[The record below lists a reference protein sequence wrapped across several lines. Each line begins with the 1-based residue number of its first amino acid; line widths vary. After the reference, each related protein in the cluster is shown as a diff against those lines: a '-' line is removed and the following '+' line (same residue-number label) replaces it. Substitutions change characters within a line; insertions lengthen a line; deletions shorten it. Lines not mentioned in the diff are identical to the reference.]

1 MVDEGE
7 GKRERGRDGEKR
19 GKGMAR
25 RRCKGE
31 DERTPPT
38 GACFQRARGKPA
50 RKEDKCCSTCDAVNT
65 ATVLPP
71 QMGFFQLFASLW
83 PRSLPRPPLDS
94 YTSPSPPTS
103 SSSPMTTA
111 ARYVIRPCSA
121 HWSFGL
127 DDTGRN
133 RTDAKPTD
141 QMQPSMISPDQHS
154 IPPVARVAKHLHVST
169 VHAIS
174 LLIQN

>member
-1 MVDEGE
+1 MTLENCRSTTGRVCPEQVKGMARGVEAMAIVRWREGWWMKE
-7 GKRERGRDGEKR
+7 RERGRDGEKR
-19 GKGMAR
+19 GKGMER

-103 SSSPMTTA
+103 SSSPHDY
-111 ARYVIRPCSA
+111 RCQV
-121 HWSFGL
+121 
-127 DDTGRN
+127 RN
-133 RTDAKPTD
+133 
-141 QMQPSMISPDQHS
+141 
-154 IPPVARVAKHLHVST
+154 
-169 VHAIS
+169 
-174 LLIQN
+174 

>member
-1 MVDEGE
+1 VVDEGE

-19 GKGMAR
+19 GKGMER

-83 PRSLPRPPLDS
+83 LARSLDLLSTPTPRHRHPRLHPR
-94 YTSPSPPTS
+94 
-103 SSSPMTTA
+103 PMTTA